1 MVNDEI
7 LGAYLDGELD
17 AAARTEIERVV
28 AENGGVA
35 LRLKRLQQAD
45 SALRQAMATGP
56 SLSDAALA
64 QRILEGPTTAISA
77 LQVIPPAWKSVAR
90 TFAPLAAAAVLG
102 LLVGRLAA
110 PASFDRDGNASM
122 RVEAALARALD
133 QAASGQVVT
142 VMGGEAEMAL
152 SLRADDGML
161 CRQFRL
167 TSTHGASDALACR
180 EDGEWRLRAQVA
192 LDATGATDFRTA
204 SVAQPSAIDVVID
217 AMGAV
222 TVLDEAE
229 EADAIEA
236 GWR

>member
-17 AAARTEIERVV
+17 ATARGEVERAV
-28 AENGGVA
+28 AENAGVA

-45 SALRQAMATGP
+45 SALRQALAAGP
-56 SLSDAALA
+56 AHSDAALA
-64 QRILEGPTTAISA
+64 QQILGAPTAAVSA
-77 LQVIPPAWKSVAR
+77 IPPSWKYIAR

-142 VMGGEAEMAL
+142 VMGGEAELAL
-152 SLRADDGML
+152 SLRTDDGIL
-161 CRQFRL
+161 CRQFKL

-180 EDGEWRLRAQVA
+180 EDGDWRLRAQVA
-192 LDATGATDFRTA
+192 LDAADTSDFRAA
-204 SVAQPSAIDVVID
+204 SVAAPSAIDVVVEG
-217 AMGAV
+217 MGAV

-229 EADAIEA
+229 EAAAIEA